1 MATEHNHASTSF
13 ERYWASIH
21 LPGPSHSNFD
31 AYRPV
36 YDAARRAYEAGT
48 RDRSLGDEQIID
60 EQVQMIKNLRG
71 ENEGLRALICTQRE
85 VLDGGRV

>member
-1 MATEHNHASTSF
+1 MTSNRTKTSF

-21 LPGPSHSNFD
+21 LPGPDSPLFKPYV
-31 AYRPV
+31 AA

-60 EQVQMIKNLRG
+60 EQVEAIKSLMA
-71 ENEGLRALICTQRE
+71 ENDGLRAVIKAQRE
-85 VLDGGRV
+85 VLASGRA